1 MDAGAPT
8 SLSGRIGEI
17 KQQGAVEAARDPNS
31 KVTAEDAEHSVINEA
46 RKSGAP
52 AFEFDPNA
60 SAAEKA
66 AQVNSV
72 CTFVGTIILQLGA
85 DDEAFSIYHP
95 A

>member
-1 MDAGAPT
+1 MDAGVPT

-17 KQQGAVEAARDPNS
+17 KQQGAVEAARNPNS
-31 KVTAEDAEHSVINEA
+31 TVTAEDAEHSVINEA

-60 SAAEKA
+60 TAEEKA

-72 CTFVGTIILQLGA
+72 RTIVC
-85 DDEAFSIYHP
+85 AFYLAIGR
-95 A
+95 